1 MISNELGGRYYRLGL
16 RGEYVF
22 GKMLLREFR
31 FVGWEIVSQAFFAT
45 SRSAEDWFFP
55 SDWFIC
61 EFFQDSNIICGTKMV
76 CSVYEVE
83 KFQKYRE
90 RDRIF

>member
-1 MISNELGGRYYRLGL
+1 VISNQLGGRYYRLGL

-55 SDWFIC
+55 SD
-61 EFFQDSNIICGTKMV
+61 
-76 CSVYEVE
+76 
-83 KFQKYRE
+83 
-90 RDRIF
+90 